1 MEVWVCMCL
10 QKIKTKEELVTTP
23 IYSSACLLRES
34 MLFLFNPI
42 IEDKT
47 ESFAICVLVIPIMA
61 NDEALSLVNI
71 FT

>member
-1 MEVWVCMCL
+1 MCL

-23 IYSSACLLRES
+23 IYSSACLFRES
-34 MLFLFNPI
+34 MLFLFNPV

-47 ESFAICVLVIPIMA
+47 DNFAISVLVIPIMA
-61 NDEALSLVNI
+61 NDEALPLANI